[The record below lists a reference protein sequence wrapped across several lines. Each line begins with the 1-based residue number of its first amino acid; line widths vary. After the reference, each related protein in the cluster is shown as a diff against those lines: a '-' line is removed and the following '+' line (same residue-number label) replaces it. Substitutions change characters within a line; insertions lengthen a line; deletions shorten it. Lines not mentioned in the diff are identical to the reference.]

1 MSRNLMRTS
10 SHHQKRRKEQ
20 EHEAE
25 ETKEANQDIGAFK
38 EGYLCN
44 HEEFDRETTC
54 YRFSTQPEHAANWF
68 HTKRSNGLGNIPF
81 TSQAAYTASEL
92 VLFKESN
99 SLLKECATQ
108 THVWKPGDQPLHLRP
123 LGEFI
128 PCTKPHWISQILH
141 HLNLPFLEP
150 ICFKSQR
157 LVFYTLGCDLAI
169 FFINQKLPKA
179 PRIFPKFSRYKQLH
193 TFPILAQILSI
204 RPNG

>member
-1 MSRNLMRTS
+1 MR
-10 SHHQKRRKEQ
+10 K
-20 EHEAE
+20 
-25 ETKEANQDIGAFK
+25 TKEANQDIGASK

-44 HEEFDRETTC
+44 HEEFDRETIC

-68 HTKRSNGLGNIPF
+68 HTKRSNALGDTPF
-81 TSQAAYTASEL
+81 TSQSTYTASEL

-108 THVWKPGDQPLHLRP
+108 THVWKPGDQSLHLRP

-150 ICFKSQR
+150 VCFKSQR

-169 FFINQKLPKA
+169 CFINKKLPKA
-179 PRIFPKFSRYKQLH
+179 PRIFPKLSRYKQLH
-193 TFPILAQILSI
+193 TFPILAQILSL